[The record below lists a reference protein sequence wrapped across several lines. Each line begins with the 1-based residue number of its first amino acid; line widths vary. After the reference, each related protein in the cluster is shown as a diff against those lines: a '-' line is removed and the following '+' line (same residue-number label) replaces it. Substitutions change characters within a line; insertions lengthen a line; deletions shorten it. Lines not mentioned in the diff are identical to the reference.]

1 MKNFLLQTFFSK
13 VCTSA
18 IILFHLFA
26 DNFFPSFF
34 SFVLTIISLL
44 SYFFFRK
51 TINSAIAT
59 YLIASHAGV
68 YRGARALLKTPAW
81 KATYLVN

>member
-1 MKNFLLQTFFSK
+1 MKNFLLQTFFFLMYAPQQSFCFIFLQTIFSR
-13 VCTSA
+13 V
-18 IILFHLFA
+18 
-26 DNFFPSFF
+26 FFFC
-34 SFVLTIISLL
+34 VNNYKLTKL
-44 SYFFFRK
+44 FFFRK
-51 TINSAIAT
+51 TINSAIAS